1 MNNTSRFLCAAFAL
15 LLPISAVSAQQ
26 GVRPTGSGG
35 VLIYEQAA
43 YDVKKYDI
51 TATIEPE
58 NKRLSGSTIITAKIV
73 SPVDWFVVDLDMP
86 YTVKTVIASFKG
98 RDNNRLAHERRGG
111 KIWIKLPM
119 TVQPGKTV
127 RVQVDY
133 EGNPR
138 VAPNPPWVGGFMWEK
153 TPGGEDWVVNACQ
166 NDGADCWFPVKDHP
180 SDKAETVALSITV
193 PGTLYVASVGKLQ
206 EVISNLNGTLT
217 YRWLMSN
224 PISNY
229 NIVINVAPYR
239 LIEREYTSLT
249 GEKFPIIFY
258 AIPESVEKA
267 SKIIDQTEKFLA
279 FFEKYLGP
287 YPFRAEKLGIAETP
301 HLGMEHSTIIAY
313 GNRFQDNQYGFDW
326 LMLHELGHEWWAN
339 LVTASDWRDM
349 WIHEGFQSFMDSL
362 YIEEIAGKEAYLSSM
377 RGRMRNTNNI
387 QPVAPREPR
396 ITYEIYYRP
405 PDYTRSDG
413 DIYGKGAV
421 VLHTLR
427 YLIGDEAFFRALR
440 RMAYPTKEMESFT
453 DGRQVRFVTTDDFL
467 YIAEQESGMDLDW
480 FFEVYLRQPEV
491 PELVEERGPSTLK
504 LSWKT
509 PEGLRFS
516 MPVPVTIAGKTTKVS
531 TEGGSGSITIPADA
545 SVEVDPEGWVF
556 RKSLTRAGSL

>member
-1 MNNTSRFLCAAFAL
+1 MNKTLRYLCAPLAAMVL
-15 LLPISAVSAQQ
+15 LSAVSAQQ
-26 GVRPTGSGG
+26 AVRPTGSGG

-43 YDVKKYDI
+43 YDVEKYDI
-51 TATIEPE
+51 TSTIDPE
-58 NKRLSGSTIITAKIV
+58 KKSLSGSTIITAKIV
-73 SPVDWFVVDLDMP
+73 SPVDWFVVDLDTP
-86 YTVKTVIASFKG
+86 YTVKTVIASFTG
-98 RDNNRLAHERRGG
+98 RDDNRLTHERRGG
-111 KIWIKLPM
+111 KIWIKFPV

-127 RVQVDY
+127 RVQIDY

-153 TPGGEDWVVNACQ
+153 TAGGEDWVVNACQ

-193 PGTLYVASVGKLQ
+193 PGTLYVASVGRLQ

-217 YRWLMSN
+217 YRWLMEN

-239 LIEREYTSLT
+239 LIEREYTSVT

-267 SKIIDQTEKFLA
+267 PKIIEQTEKFLA

-313 GNRFQDNQYGFDW
+313 GNKFQDNQFGFDW

-362 YIEEIAGKEAYLSSM
+362 YVEEIAGKEAYLASM
-377 RGRMRNTNNI
+377 LGRMRNTNNI

-427 YLIGDEAFFRALR
+427 YLIGDEAFFKALR

-453 DGRQVRFVTTDDFL
+453 DGRQVRFATTDDFL
-467 YIAEQESGMDLDW
+467 TIAEQESRMELDW

-491 PELVEERGPSTLK
+491 PELVEERSGSTLK
-504 LSWKT
+504 LAWKT
-509 PEGLRFS
+509 PKGLPFA
-516 MPVPVTIAGKTTKVS
+516 MPVPVRIAGKTTRVS
-531 TEGGSGSITIPADA
+531 MEGGSGSVTLPANA

-556 RKSLTRAGSL
+556 RKSLTRGS

>member
-1 MNNTSRFLCAAFAL
+1 MKIIRSFAVIAALAAVL
-15 LLPISAVSAQQ
+15 VLPAAAQRQVS
-26 GVRPTGSGG
+26 VRPTGSGG
-35 VLIYEQAA
+35 VLSYDQAA

-51 TATIEPE
+51 SVTIDPAA
-58 NKRLSGSTIITAKIV
+58 KSISGHTVITADVV
-73 SPVDWFVVDLDMP
+73 SPLERFVVDLDTP
-86 YTVKTVIASFKG
+86 YTVSEVIGSLTG
-98 RDNNRLAHERRGG
+98 RDDTPLTFERREG
-111 KIWIKLPM
+111 KIDIKFPTM
-119 TVQPGKTV
+119 IQPGRTV
-127 RVQVDY
+127 RVAIY
-133 EGNPR
+133 YSGKPR

-153 TPGGEDWVVNACQ
+153 TASGEDWVVNACQ

-180 SDKAETVALSITV
+180 SDKADVVELNITV
-193 PGTLYVASVGKLQ
+193 PGKLYAASVGKLQ

-229 NIVINVAPYR
+229 NIVVNVAPYR
-239 LIEREYTSLT
+239 LIESEIKSVT
-249 GEKFPIIFY
+249 GETFPVIFY

-267 SKIIDQTEKFLA
+267 PAIVEQTKKFVA

-287 YPFRAEKLGIAETP
+287 YPFRSEKLGIAETP

-313 GNRFQDNQYGFDW
+313 GNKFRDNELGFDW

-339 LVTASDWRDM
+339 LVTAADWKDM

-362 YIEEIAGKEAYLSSM
+362 YIEEVAGKEAYLNSM

-396 ITYEIYYRP
+396 ITFEIYYQA

-427 YLIGDEAFFRALR
+427 YLIGDEAFFKALR

-453 DGRQVRFVTTDDFL
+453 DGRQVRFATTDDFL
-467 YIAEQESGMDLDW
+467 YIAEEESGMDLDW
-480 FFEVYLRQPEV
+480 FFEVYLRQPVV
-491 PELVEERGPSTLK
+491 PNLVVENAAGKLNLK
-504 LSWKT
+504 WET
-509 PEGLRFS
+509 PGGLPFE
-516 MPVPVTIAGKTTKVS
+516 MPVPVKIAGKTTRVGMK
-531 TEGGSGSITIPADA
+531 GGSGSIALPADA

-556 RKSLTRAGSL
+556 RKSLTRER